1 MFLFNSL
8 SLVKDFQSFEKYSEL
23 LICILK
29 VILVR
34 IDIKIVIVAVEII
47 FKHSKNC
54 LSELKD
60 FVNIIVE
67 VANGIRVITFVS
79 DAAVNKSIYE
89 INIVVVY
96 KSLKTFVVFIEGNIS
111 CKIEIRLLIDF
122 AGMLR
127 VNIFLYS

>member
-67 VANGIRVITFVS
+67 VANSTGVITFVS

-96 KSLKTFVVFIEGNIS
+96 KSLKTFVVFIEGDIS

-122 AGMLR
+122 ARMLR